1 VRKPLW
7 PEEAIFSS
15 MNLPISAA
23 IDPRRLRW
31 AGSGLC
37 RHGYDIF
44 QSLLPQEDR
53 NAASSVGNFLT
64 HQTWYVRQRLRI
76 YGQTQF
82 AFGLNKGVP
91 GRGIVVPTMP
101 VQFELL
107 EPKAAS
113 SCKPAGNLANVSQIV
128 CPYYTGGEIPQHLP
142 FDF

>member
-1 VRKPLW
+1 MGMISFSHCSHKKTGMPQVQL
-7 PEEAIFSS
+7 AIFS
-15 MNLPISAA
+15 LI
-23 IDPRRLRW
+23 RLGMCGNGF
-31 AGSGLC
+31 GS
-37 RHGYDIF
+37 
-44 QSLLPQEDR
+44 
-53 NAASSVGNFLT
+53 N
-64 HQTWYVRQRLRI
+64 
-76 YGQTQF
+76 GQTQF